1 MYMIRMKLVCKLCF
15 INSYQ
20 NFNCCTCIIR
30 TRLHILVLFGDRI
43 FQQPWNHVRSA
54 VHAKLMIEFF
64 LLPSWLRGTAQT
76 NMGPMWIWIWPMITC
91 PNGQLLSWVNYGG
104 PSGQL
109 LSWSIKVAQV
119 LQFGPNTK
127 SEFGFVTSSY
137 HLARISR
144 TQTW

>member
-64 LLPSWLRGTAQT
+64 LLPSSLRGTAQT
-76 NMGPMWIWIWPMITC
+76 NLGPMWIWIWPLITC

-104 PSGQL
+104 PSEQL

-119 LQFGPNTK
+119 QQFGPNTK
-127 SEFGFVTSSY
+127 SQIGFVTSLKFLPP
-137 HLARISR
+137 H
-144 TQTW
+144 